1 MARRLT
7 SVGIGIGVLV
17 AVGLLN
23 LVSLDAEFLHANQV
37 RSDWWWS
44 GSLLS
49 PLAGSVLPPL
59 VGIALV
65 MATRRLLPSL
75 LAGVGVA
82 ALLYAGPWPHT
93 AVWALVA
100 RYLWGAVWDPFHASI
115 LIFTA
120 TLIGLVGVAT
130 RSGGTQGIV
139 ELVLRYAKGVRG
151 TQVATV
157 LMGFAIFFDDYAN
170 TAIVGPTVRPLTDRL
185 KISREKLS
193 YLIDSTAAPVAGLAI
208 VSTWVGTEVGYL
220 QDAAQ
225 SVGVTTSGYALF
237 LSALSFRFYCVFAL
251 FLVFLVALTGRDFGP
266 MLKAEQRA
274 RSTGQVIR
282 PGSQPLSGKGTQAQP
297 KLDKPARAMNA
308 LVPIGTV
315 LALIVGAVYVL
326 GAPEGSGLLGI
337 FNPSV
342 WRDSFIT
349 ASDLADGNA
358 LSYVFAC
365 SAVVGAAVAILMPWP
380 QGILTPKEGVVAWAA
395 GAKTMVIAFGILILA
410 WALSQACKDLQ
421 TAPYVAAALQGRV
434 SAEMVPLVVFVV
446 SGMVAFATGTSWG
459 TMAILI
465 PMAAPIAYHTGGEAM
480 MIVAMAAVLDGSIF
494 GDHCSPISD
503 TTVLSSICSGSDHLD
518 HVRTQA
524 PYALLGATIAALCG
538 YGLVA
543 AVGAPTWA
551 GYLTGFALLS
561 LIVWSFG
568 RVASATEPSRD
579 ASGQ

>member
-1 MARRLT
+1 MARRL
-7 SVGIGIGVLV
+7 VILGLGVFI

-23 LVSLDAEFLHANQV
+23 LVTLDAEFLRANDV
-37 RSDWWWS
+37 RIDWWWS
-44 GSLLS
+44 GFLLS

-65 MATRRLLPSL
+65 MATRKLLPSL

-82 ALLYAGPWPHT
+82 AFLYAGPWPHT
-93 AVWALVA
+93 ALWALVV

-115 LIFTA
+115 LVFTA
-120 TLIGLVGVAT
+120 TLMGLVGVAT

-237 LSALSFRFYCVFAL
+237 LSALSYRFYCVFAL
-251 FLVFLVALTGRDFGP
+251 VLVFLIAVTGRDFGP
-266 MLKAEQRA
+266 MLKAERRA

-282 PGSQPLSGKGTQAQP
+282 PGSKPLSGKGTQAQP
-297 KLDKPARAMNA
+297 KLDKPVRAMNA

-315 LALIVGAVYVL
+315 LALIIGAVYVL
-326 GAPEGSGLLGI
+326 GAPEGSGLLGV
-337 FNPSV
+337 FSLSV
-342 WRDSFIT
+342 WRDSFIV
-349 ASDLADGNA
+349 ASDLSGGNA

-365 SAVVGAAVAILMPWP
+365 AAAVGAAVAILMPWP
-380 QGILTPKEGVVAWAA
+380 QGILTPKEGLVAWAA
-395 GAKTMVIAFGILILA
+395 GAKSMVIAFGILIMA
-410 WALSQACKDLQ
+410 WALSQACKDLN
-421 TAPYVAAALQGRV
+421 TAPYVAAAMQGRI
-434 SAEMVPLVVFVV
+434 SAEWVPLAVFVV

-465 PMAAPIAYHTGGEAM
+465 PMAAPVAYATGGEAM
-480 MIVAMAAVLDGSIF
+480 MLIAMAAVLDGSIF

-524 PYALLGATIAALCG
+524 PYALVGAFVAGLCG

-543 AVGAPTWA
+543 AIGAPVWA
-551 GYLTGFALLS
+551 GYLAGMVLLVV
-561 LIVWSFG
+561 IVWGVG
-568 RVASATEPSRD
+568 RPVSPTEISRD